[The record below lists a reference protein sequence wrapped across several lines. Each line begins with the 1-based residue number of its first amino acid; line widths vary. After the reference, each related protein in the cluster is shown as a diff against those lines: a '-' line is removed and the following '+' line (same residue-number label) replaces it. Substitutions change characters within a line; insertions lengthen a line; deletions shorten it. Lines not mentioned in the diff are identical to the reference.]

1 MENSSYPIRC
11 MIPGFPF
18 QPVCGREA
26 CWRAAVR
33 SGECRA
39 VSGPTC
45 FLLEVLLEDHDP
57 SITLLSHFDEREEGA
72 TLSEVVWGSQSRSR
86 SPSGEAAGR
95 ENEFFSP
102 LHRILNSFYLN
113 EKRLQLNLD
122 SHQPVHK
129 TQGKKAL
136 MMEKQQMVWW
146 LRAWPSAHLST
157 THWLEVSWR
166 EVWRARVT
174 GRKRQAQV
182 WKEALISWKKQGLGS
197 RQDVTS
203 EQAPELVDA
212 HLITNETSI
221 LRRHCWEADIW
232 PAHSTMH
239 SIWIK
244 YCWLDT
250 NFQIKGHS

>member
-1 MENSSYPIRC
+1 

-18 QPVCGREA
+18 QPVCGRGVLAGRDEKRRVQSWVWPDLLPA
-26 CWRAAVR
+26 
-33 SGECRA
+33 G
-39 VSGPTC
+39 GPPWGRVDRD
-45 FLLEVLLEDHDP
+45 L
-57 SITLLSHFDEREEGA
+57 SITLPSHFDDRKERA
-72 TLSEVVWGSQSRSR
+72 TLSEAVWVVARAGHAA
-86 SPSGEAAGR
+86 PSGEAAGR
-95 ENEFFSP
+95 EKEFFSP

-113 EKRLQLNLD
+113 GKCLQLNLD
-122 SHQPVHK
+122 SYQLVHK

-136 MMEKQQMVWW
+136 MMEKNQTVWW
-146 LRAWPSAHLST
+146 PGAKFYVEKSGGQKKT
-157 THWLEVSWR
+157 SWN
-166 EVWRARVT
+166 V
-174 GRKRQAQV
+174 
-182 WKEALISWKKQGLGS
+182 EALISWKKQGLGS

-203 EQAPELVDA
+203 EQTLELVDA

>member
-1 MENSSYPIRC
+1 MVENPSYKMYDSR
-11 MIPGFPF
+11 FPLPAGVWKRRAGG
-18 QPVCGREA
+18 QGWEA
-26 CWRAAVR
+26 EGAELCLARPASCWRSSLRTGGPWPEHHASQSLWWQEGR
-33 SGECRA
+33 SHTLRGS
-39 VSGPTC
+39 VSG
-45 FLLEVLLEDHDP
+45 
-57 SITLLSHFDEREEGA
+57 G
-72 TLSEVVWGSQSRSR
+72 QSRSC

-95 ENEFFSP
+95 EKEFFSP

-113 EKRLQLNLD
+113 GKCLQLNLD
-122 SHQPVHK
+122 LYQLVHK

-136 MMEKQQMVWW
+136 MMEKNQTVWW
-146 LRAWPSAHLST
+146 PGAKFYVEKSGGQKKT
-157 THWLEVSWR
+157 SWN
-166 EVWRARVT
+166 V
-174 GRKRQAQV
+174 
-182 WKEALISWKKQGLGS
+182 EALISWKKQGLGS

-203 EQAPELVDA
+203 EQTPELVDA